1 MAVDKVIVLDGN
13 PTTYTVVATEI
24 KAESETIR
32 IPIQKTA
39 IQLAQVDAAA
49 EVESIGKIN
58 LDHAAM
64 PLDDM
69 WNFAYIG
76 EFFLGSGE
84 P

>member
-1 MAVDKVIVLDGN
+1 MVALD
-13 PTTYTVVATEI
+13 VE
-24 KAESETIR
+24 AESEMNSIR
-32 IPIQKTA
+32 IPIQKTPV
-39 IQLAQVDAAA
+39 QYAQVDAAA
-49 EVESIGKIN
+49 ESIGKIN

-84 P
+84 PQ